1 MGNRFLLYG
10 ANGFVGRVIAR
21 MAKDQGLQP
30 VVAGRSAAAI
40 QALGEELGVESRVF
54 DLQDPAEVD
63 RGLAGMPVV
72 LHCAGPF
79 IYTYQAIAEGCLR
92 SGAHYLDL
100 TGEIPVYSALA
111 ERDAE
116 AQSRGVML
124 LPGAGFDVVPSDCLA
139 VYLKER
145 LPSATYLALA
155 FHSRGPGGIPPGTAR
170 TSVENLQHPTRLRRG
185 GQLVAAPDPGKTRLI
200 DFGNGQRR
208 AGLISWG
215 DIFMAYHSTGIPNI
229 ENYIVL
235 PQQMVRML
243 ALLSRVRPIFKSRRV
258 RQWITPL
265 VPSGSTPEQRAQTTT
280 HVWGEVIDNQGNR
293 AAARL
298 HGPEAGV
305 DWTALAALAVV
316 KRVLAGD
323 FKPGFQTPGRVY
335 GADFALEA
343 MGVTR
348 EDCNG

>member
-1 MGNRFLLYG
+1 MNSRFLLYG
-10 ANGFVGRVIAR
+10 ANGFVGSVIAR
-21 MAKDQGLQP
+21 MAVEQGLQP

-40 QALGEELGVESRVF
+40 QALGERMGVESRVF
-54 DLQDPAEVD
+54 DLADPAAVD
-63 RGLAGMPVV
+63 LGLAGIPLV

-79 IYTYQAIAEGCLR
+79 IYTYKAVAEGCLR

-116 AQSRGVML
+116 AQARGVML
-124 LPGAGFDVVPSDCLA
+124 MPGAGFDVVPSDCLA
-139 VYLKER
+139 VYLKDR

-155 FHSRGPGGIPPGTAR
+155 FHSRGPGNIPPGTAR
-170 TSVENLQHPTRLRRG
+170 TSVENLQYPTRLRRG
-185 GQLVAAPDPGKTRLI
+185 GQLIAAPDPGKTRLV
-200 DFGNGQRR
+200 DFGYGPRR

-235 PQQMVRML
+235 PQQLVRML
-243 ALLSRVRPIFKSRRV
+243 ALFGRMRPMFKHERVRRLVLPF
-258 RQWITPL
+258 
-265 VPSGSTPEQRAQTTT
+265 VPSGSTPEQRAQTTA
-280 HVWGEVIDNQGNR
+280 HLWGEVTDNRGNR

-298 HGPEAGV
+298 HGPEPGV

-343 MGVTR
+343 PGVRR
-348 EDCNG
+348 EDVE

>member
-1 MGNRFLLYG
+1 MAQPFLIYG
-10 ANGFVGRVIAR
+10 ANGFVGRVIAHR
-21 MAKDQGLQP
+21 AVEQGLQP
-30 VVAGRSAAAI
+30 VVAGRNAAAI
-40 QALGEELGVESRVF
+40 QSLGETLDVERRVF
-54 DLQDPAEVD
+54 DLADPDEVD

-79 IYTYQAIAEGCLR
+79 IHTYKAIAEGCLR
-92 SGAHYLDL
+92 RGAHYLDL

-111 ERDAE
+111 EWDAP
-116 AQSRGVML
+116 AKQRGVML

-139 VYLKER
+139 VHLKER

-170 TSVENLQHPTRLRRG
+170 TSIENLQYPTRVRRG
-185 GQLVAAPDPGKTRLI
+185 GELIAAPDPGKTRLV
-200 DFGNGQRR
+200 DFGYGLRR

-235 PQQMVRML
+235 PARMVRML
-243 ALLSRVRPIFKSRRV
+243 ALFSRVRPIFKYEQV
-258 RQWITPL
+258 RKLALPF

-280 HVWGEVIDNQGNR
+280 HLWGEATDNRGNR
-293 AAARL
+293 VAARL

-305 DWTALAALAVV
+305 DWTTLAALAVV

-323 FKPGFQTPGRVY
+323 FQPGFQTPGRVY

-343 MGVTR
+343 PGVAR
-348 EDCNG
+348 EELA

>member
-1 MGNRFLLYG
+1 MAEKFLIYG

-21 MAKDQGLQP
+21 MAVEQGLQP

-40 QALGEELGVESRVF
+40 QALGETLGVESRVF
-54 DLQDPAEVD
+54 DLADPAAVD
-63 RGLAGMPVV
+63 VGLAGMPLV

-79 IYTYQAIAEGCLR
+79 IYTYKAIAEGCLR

-100 TGEIPVYSALA
+100 TGEVAVYSALA

-116 AQSRGVML
+116 AQARGVML
-124 LPGAGFDVVPSDCLA
+124 MPGAGFDVVPSDCLA

-155 FHSRGPGGIPPGTAR
+155 FHSRGPGNIPPGTAR
-170 TSVENLQHPTRLRRG
+170 TSVENLQYPTRLRRG
-185 GQLVAAPDPGKTRLI
+185 GQIIVAPEPGKTRSI
-200 DFGNGQRR
+200 DFGYGPRR

-235 PQQMVRML
+235 PERLVRML
-243 ALLSRVRPIFKSRRV
+243 ALFSRLRPIFKYQWV
-258 RQWITPL
+258 RDLVTPL
-265 VPSGSTPEQRAQTTT
+265 IPAGSTPEQRLQTKT
-280 HVWGEVIDNQGNR
+280 HIWGEVTDNQGNR

-298 HGPEAGV
+298 HGPEPGV
-305 DWTALAALAVV
+305 DWTALAALGVV

-343 MGVTR
+343 PGVTR
-348 EDCNG
+348 EDIE

>member
-1 MGNRFLLYG
+1 MAESFLIYG

-21 MAKDQGLQP
+21 MAVEQDLQP

-54 DLQDPAEVD
+54 DLHDPAEVE
-63 RGLAGMPVV
+63 RGLAGMPVA

-79 IYTYQAIAEGCLR
+79 IYTYKAIAEGCLR

-116 AQSRGVML
+116 AQARGVML

-139 VYLKER
+139 VYLKQR

-170 TSVENLQHPTRLRRG
+170 TSVENLQYPTRLRRG
-185 GQLVAAPDPGKTRLI
+185 GQLIAAPDPGKTRLV
-200 DFGNGQRR
+200 DFGYGPRR

-235 PQQMVRML
+235 PQQMVRLL
-243 ALLSRVRPIFKSRRV
+243 ALFSRVRRIFKYEQVRRLAL
-258 RQWITPL
+258 PF

-280 HVWGEVIDNQGNR
+280 HLWGEATDNQGKR
-293 AAARL
+293 VAARL
-298 HGPEAGV
+298 HGPEPGV

-343 MGVTR
+343 PGVAR
-348 EDCNG
+348 EDIE